1 MASSQGQQQPSQSPF
16 KLLSRVGWGSRNK
29 KPKQGSLGEENNMY
43 YHPELKRW
51 VEKGKESEAERE
63 AAGPPPPPVVAGGNL
78 TTASFSKRSLSQR
91 YVLQPN
97 LSISSSMA
105 SLAGSLSQTDLAG
118 LAGAGQWDSF
128 SGPPSAMGSTAPS
141 PPQSGRELT
150 QPASFGPSA
159 PISSGS
165 LFLVPGPP
173 QRASSQPSGG
183 NFFIPKPLTKGDAPS
198 PEGALPPEAPS
209 DQLQGDAVLP
219 SAAFVSGNGRVS
231 PVPEADANDEDPM
244 AVANGHVKGSDEA
257 TLANQLTNS
266 VEACT
271 DVPINSHDSATLDD
285 ESSAAAI
292 ENRALECSVSFSDTL
307 KHHQVDSPSVLSSVN
322 SIGAAGPMTED
333 QQQQLSPLTS
343 RGSRRFA
350 GAVANASDGGAA
362 ISLHDGMGVTPVRSH
377 VYHHNSGEGDRAAIN
392 GGELAAVEE
401 GDTAADSSAPPADSE
416 AAGALDGQ
424 AAGLVANGDSMVVEA
439 NDAGQAVEVKNND
452 AGRADAAT
460 TGPSDGGVEG
470 SGCSAW
476 HSQYYYQ
483 QYAYLYQYALG
494 MGYGEADAVTYA
506 QYYAATYA
514 QQYEAQT
521 PEGNIG
527 GDAHTGDAA
536 PDTQEQQQQQQLAV
550 IGVAMDSTGAAAL
563 AEVVETAAKPPWQ
576 AAAGSAEDEA
586 YAVVGGS
593 SLLVEDKGRSEDPV
607 YVTAPHVSHSSLQF
621 APFVSGSFVP
631 EPMVDSGDVG
641 RVTAAPLPVDL
652 TVAANAA
659 AQHHQSAV
667 TAAVAAAAAAVEEQR
682 RVSRSGIAD
691 GAGLVPSSI
700 ATTDNAAGP
709 LGGSLAPQLLRGL
722 GAAGAKRLTQLSSAV
737 ASLGATVAATAPV
750 AAALSA
756 ATAAASTA
764 AAAAGGFVDMADVV
778 GLSEEDFDRIMHPG
792 DPAKLDGPLPWELP
806 EHLRTGRKFLALCA
820 NWQLRNPGQQ
830 YTPQL
835 LLQLQEQQMQQQ
847 QHQQQQQ
854 TADVRVVASQIPPQ
868 GAEMVVAVEDGSG
881 STCSAG
887 PLVEADLSSYE
898 RACRLAQF
906 GQPATGLLLSK
917 DAKQATRVDSSLR
930 EPQCPPQQQPI
941 VANGEVF
948 VIAAHSGPNQDVREA
963 NPATSVPE
971 SASTAVVDTQL
982 CLRVPMTMSTP
993 PDRHPTPDLA
1003 RSDGPSVGIEPA
1015 PPSQPLLQQP
1025 CQQDSPF
1032 HAPNSGIAPGQE
1044 RSSKAGER
1052 AVPLGLVEASGT
1064 STEVCSL
1071 ARLGTVEATSF
1082 FDRLGEQT
1090 PVGKKPE
1097 VLSGPA
1103 PEQQIP
1109 GAAAPREKQEE
1120 VVAAA
1125 TKDSMSDSE
1134 VAAPAAAAAAAIDS
1148 VVQALEQLRN
1158 SAAASNGGAVTEP
1171 LAGTALL
1178 LQIQSSLA
1186 LATEALAG
1194 MGVDVSALTSLAVAP
1209 RLQTPITP
1217 AEWTPSASHKRPR
1230 VEASPTTPTRVAAV
1244 GATTE
1249 CVATPVLAP
1258 GPPVARPVV
1267 EAPTVVS
1274 PGTAVSPG
1282 PGERFQQ
1289 LGKRLSDASSE
1300 ASGLGVSQSQSRLV
1314 QLQQPSVMLS
1324 LNLTATQE
1332 VDLAAIEERLRV
1344 EERTSWEAR
1353 LDAVVDSEREAA
1365 ALVIAAVERERDGL
1379 QQRAGELETALTSLK
1394 AERDGLVLRLEVAE
1408 AACRQAKNA
1417 RGEAEVEREA
1427 MAAKLSEIVV
1437 ERDTLADALA
1447 MERSEKAVLAETLSS
1462 VRVESEDL
1470 RKRYTERFS
1479 ALSSELEATRDSL
1492 AALQGEHDE
1501 LLLCLGQE
1509 STKVAVLTD
1518 ALRDAGSDPEPLIE
1532 QIENEYATME
1542 LGRTGDDSVGDQ
1554 GAATGGGEQLQS
1566 LDDAE
1571 KGWEGEDLQL

>member
-1 MASSQGQQQPSQSPF
+1 MASSQGQQQPAQSPF

-29 KPKQGSLGEENNMY
+29 KPKQGNLGEENNMY

-118 LAGAGQWDSF
+118 LAGTGQWDSF

-141 PPQSGRELT
+141 PPQSGRDLT
-150 QPASFGPSA
+150 HPASFGPSA

-165 LFLVPGPP
+165 SFLVPGLP
-173 QRASSQPSGG
+173 QRASSQPSSG

-198 PEGALPPEAPS
+198 PEGALQPVAPS
-209 DQLQGDAVLP
+209 DRLQGDAVVP
-219 SAAFVSGNGRVS
+219 SVASVRGNGKIS

-244 AVANGHVKGSDEA
+244 AVANGYVKGSDEA
-257 TLANQLTNS
+257 TLANKSTNS
-266 VEACT
+266 VEVCT
-271 DVPINSHDSATLDD
+271 DVPISAHDSATLDD
-285 ESSAAAI
+285 ESSAAAV
-292 ENRALECSVSFSDTL
+292 ESRTLEYSVSFSDTL

-322 SIGAAGPMTED
+322 SSGAAGPMTED
-333 QQQQLSPLTS
+333 QQQQPLSPVTS

-362 ISLHDGMGVTPVRSH
+362 VSLHDGMGVTPVRSH
-377 VYHHNSGEGDRAAIN
+377 VYHHNSGEGDRVATIN

-401 GDTAADSSAPPADSE
+401 GDTAADSSSPSADSE
-416 AAGALDGQ
+416 AAGASDGQ
-424 AAGLVANGDSMVVEA
+424 AAGLVANGDSLVIEA
-439 NDAGQAVEVKNND
+439 NDAGQAVELKNDD
-452 AGRADAAT
+452 AGRADTAT

-470 SGCSAW
+470 SGGSTW

-483 QYAYLYQYALG
+483 QYAYLYQYAVG

-514 QQYEAQT
+514 QHYEAQT

-527 GDAHTGDAA
+527 GDAHAGDAV
-536 PDTQEQQQQQQLAV
+536 PDAQAQQEQLAV

-563 AEVVETAAKPPWQ
+563 AEVVETAAKPPCE
-576 AAAGSAEDEA
+576 AAAASAEDEA
-586 YAVVGGS
+586 SAVAGGS
-593 SLLVEDKGRSEDPV
+593 SLLVEDTERSEDPV
-607 YVTAPHVSHSSLQF
+607 YVTAPHVSHSSLQT
-621 APFVSGSFVP
+621 APCVPFSFVP
-631 EPMVDSGDVG
+631 EPMVANGDVG
-641 RVTAAPLPVDL
+641 ILTAAPLPVDL
-652 TVAANAA
+652 TVAATAA
-659 AQHHQSAV
+659 AQHHQSTV
-667 TAAVAAAAAAVEEQR
+667 TAAMAAAAAAVEEQR
-682 RVSRSGIAD
+682 RASTSGD

-700 ATTDNAAGP
+700 AATDNAAGQ
-709 LGGSLAPQLLRGL
+709 LGVSLAPQLLLGL
-722 GAAGAKRLTQLSSAV
+722 STAGAKRLTQLSSAV
-737 ASLGATVAATAPV
+737 ASLGATVAAAAPV

-764 AAAAGGFVDMADVV
+764 AAAAGGFVDMAGVV

-806 EHLRTGRKFLALCA
+806 EHLRTSRKFLALCA

-835 LLQLQEQQMQQQ
+835 LLQLQEQQH
-847 QHQQQQQ
+847 HQQQQQ
-854 TADVRVVASQIPPQ
+854 TGEARVTSQIPQQ
-868 GAEMVVAVEDGSG
+868 GIEKVVAMEDGSG

-887 PLVEADLSSYE
+887 PLVEANLSSYE
-898 RACRLAQF
+898 RACRFAQF
-906 GQPATGLLLSK
+906 GQPATGLMLSK
-917 DAKQATRVDSSLR
+917 DPKQAAKVDSSLQ
-930 EPQCPPQQQPI
+930 EPQQPPQQQLPI

-948 VIAAHSGPNQDVREA
+948 VTASAPPCKPTQDVQEA
-963 NPATSVPE
+963 SPASSMPE
-971 SASTAVVDTQL
+971 SASTAVVDTPL
-982 CLRVPMTMSTP
+982 GLGLPMAMSIP
-993 PDRHPTPDLA
+993 PDHHPKPDLA
-1003 RSDGPSVGIEPA
+1003 RSDGPSMEIEPA
-1015 PPSQPLLQQP
+1015 PFSQPLLQQP
-1025 CQQDSPF
+1025 CQQDSSF
-1032 HAPNSGIAPGQE
+1032 HVPNSGTAPGQE
-1044 RSSKAGER
+1044 RQSKAGER
-1052 AVPLGLVEASGT
+1052 AVPLDLVEASGT
-1064 STEVCSL
+1064 ITEVCSL

-1082 FDRLGEQT
+1082 FDRLGEPT
-1090 PVGKKPE
+1090 PVGNKPE
-1097 VLSGPA
+1097 VLSGTV

-1120 VVAAA
+1120 AVTGA
-1125 TKDSMSDSE
+1125 TKDNMPDSE
-1134 VAAPAAAAAAAIDS
+1134 VTAPAAAAAAAIDS

-1158 SAAASNGGAVTEP
+1158 SAAGDNGGAVTEP

-1194 MGVDVSALTSLAVAP
+1194 MGVDVSALTSLAVGP

-1217 AEWTPSASHKRPR
+1217 VEWTPSASHKRPR

-1267 EAPTVVS
+1267 EAPAVES
-1274 PGTAVSPG
+1274 SGIAVSAG

-1289 LGKRLSDASSE
+1289 LGKQLSDASSE
-1300 ASGLGVSQSQSRLV
+1300 ASGLAVSQSQSRSV

-1324 LNLTATQE
+1324 LNVTAAQE
-1332 VDLAAIEERLRV
+1332 VDLAAIEERVRF

-1408 AACRQAKNA
+1408 VACRQAQDA
-1417 RGEAEVEREA
+1417 RGEAEAEREA
-1427 MAAKLSEIVV
+1427 MTAKLSEIVA

-1462 VRVESEDL
+1462 TRVESEDL

-1492 AALQGEHDE
+1492 VALQGEHDE

-1509 STKVAVLTD
+1509 STKVAVLTE

-1532 QIENEYATME
+1532 QIETEYATME
-1542 LGRTGDDSVGDQ
+1542 LGRTGDDGVDDQ
-1554 GAATGGGEQLQS
+1554 GAVTEEEQLQS